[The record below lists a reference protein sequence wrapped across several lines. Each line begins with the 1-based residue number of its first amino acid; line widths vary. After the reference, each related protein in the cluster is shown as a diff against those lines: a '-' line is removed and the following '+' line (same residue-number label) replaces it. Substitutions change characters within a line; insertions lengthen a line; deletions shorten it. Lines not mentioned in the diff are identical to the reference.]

1 MKGAYYNNLFQYK
14 LLEYIV
20 SYILV
25 ADFFN

>member
-14 LLEYIV
+14 LLECGV
-20 SYILV
+20 SYVLV